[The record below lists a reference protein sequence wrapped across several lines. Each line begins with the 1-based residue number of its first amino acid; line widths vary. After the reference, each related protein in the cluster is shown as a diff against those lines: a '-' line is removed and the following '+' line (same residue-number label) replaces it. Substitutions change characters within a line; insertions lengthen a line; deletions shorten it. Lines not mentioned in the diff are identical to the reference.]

1 MIIKGDLEGNGRISV
16 LSRAI
21 VFLYS
26 ESLVANLT
34 DEQKTAADVN
44 DDGVIDKND
53 ADDIRDHL
61 NGSVIISEVV
71 Y

>member
-26 ESLVANLT
+26 ENIVANLT
-34 DEQKTAADVN
+34 DEQETAADVN
-44 DDGVIDKND
+44 NDGVIDIND
-53 ADDIRDHL
+53 ANDIKNHL
-61 NGSVIISEVV
+61 NGSIIISEVV